1 MTTRSG
7 KKSDR
12 DENKNEIS
20 SNDQKIDNVIIL
32 KYLISV

>member
-7 KKSDR
+7 KKNDR
-12 DENKNEIS
+12 DEDKNEI

-32 KYLISV
+32 KYFISV